1 MRLSFIHIVFLC
13 FLMLSQHL
21 AAKADSSKTISISD
35 SVALGKELFHSKY
48 LASDSSISCVDCH
61 YKHQIDTFYWY
72 ASLEDISVLYKDKS
86 VDDLFDIFDLPMT
99 DMLFEAHDPYL
110 LSKDTFALI
119 KAYMDD
125 FSDKGLI
132 VSKKTNPQKTWAII
146 LSIVFLFLI
155 IDFLFIHTIKI
166 RFFHAGLGTVI
177 LIILFSMAY
186 PHITSMGLQQL
197 YEPDQPI
204 KFSHMTHAGQNK
216 IECLYCHMPAK
227 YGKSAG
233 IPGLSICMNCHSA
246 VTDGS
251 NSGAFEIN
259 KVLAAYQEKQSIEW
273 IRIHNLPDH
282 VYFNHKDHYI
292 TGKIDCTECH
302 GEVVE
307 IHRIRQVEELSMK
320 WCLDCHEEQKV
331 QILDNDY
338 YEELRNYFKDKGIVV
353 PDSMTVKELGGW
365 ECMKCHY

>member
-186 PHITSMGLQQL
+186 PHITSMGCNNFTN
-197 YEPDQPI
+197 PI
-204 KFSHMTHAGQNK
+204 S
-216 IECLYCHMPAK
+216 P
-227 YGKSAG
+227 
-233 IPGLSICMNCHSA
+233 
-246 VTDGS
+246 
-251 NSGAFEIN
+251 
-259 KVLAAYQEKQSIEW
+259 
-273 IRIHNLPDH
+273 
-282 VYFNHKDHYI
+282 
-292 TGKIDCTECH
+292 
-302 GEVVE
+302 
-307 IHRIRQVEELSMK
+307 
-320 WCLDCHEEQKV
+320 
-331 QILDNDY
+331 
-338 YEELRNYFKDKGIVV
+338 
-353 PDSMTVKELGGW
+353 
-365 ECMKCHY
+365 